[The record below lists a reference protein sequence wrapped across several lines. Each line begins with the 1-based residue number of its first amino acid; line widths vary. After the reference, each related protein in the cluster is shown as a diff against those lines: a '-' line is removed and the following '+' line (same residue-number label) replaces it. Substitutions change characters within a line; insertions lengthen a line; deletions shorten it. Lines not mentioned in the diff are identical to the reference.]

1 MNILKLQTYF
11 QENRDMV
18 IIITVILIITLYY
31 LYSTRVESDE
41 WILIEMDNCGFCKK
55 QKELFQN
62 SDNTVKIRT
71 INSNTSEA
79 KKLIDKHNIDGFP
92 SIVYKDKVSIGYKS
106 ISDHQG
112 TFDDHTII
120 MIGNDSCPF
129 CQKMKT
135 FLNKE
140 LGEGKYQTIDSNTAD
155 GKKYMED
162 GNATGVPL
170 LYSRK
175 TDKYSVGYSEDCL
188 KTLDSPKHDITL
200 VGTPKCP
207 YCVKMRD
214 LLDSKLGLGKFNL
227 IDSETVQGKEL
238 MEINFAK
245 GVPLVLNVKNGKKY
259 IGFSDNVLDEII

>member
-1 MNILKLQTYF
+1 MFNLNEIILKVN
-11 QENRDMV
+11 ENQNA
-18 IIITVILIITLYY
+18 VILILVLVLIIFY
-31 LYSTRVESDE
+31 LFSQKRDE
-41 WILIEMDNCGFCKK
+41 WIFIELDNCGFCKK
-55 QKELFQN
+55 QKDLFEN
-62 SDNTVKIRT
+62 SENTIKIRT

-120 MIGNDSCPF
+120 MIGNDGCPF
-129 CQKMKT
+129 CQKMKE

-140 LGEGKYQTIDSNTAD
+140 LGEGKYQIIDSNTDD
-155 GKKYMED
+155 GKKHMED
-162 GNATGVPL
+162 AEATSVPL

-188 KTLDSPKHDITL
+188 KTLDSPKYPISL
-200 VGTPKCP
+200 IGTPNCP
-207 YCVKMRD
+207 YCVKMKD
-214 LLDSKLGLGKFNL
+214 LLDSKIGPGKYNL

-238 MEINFAK
+238 METNFAK

-259 IGFSDNVLDEII
+259 IGFSDNVLDKIN